1 MGVQDLEPSLSQ
13 LSQFHIQSVMQI
25 VRAARRVRNSHFLP
39 KGRSYIFLIDLL
51 SKILTTVVST
61 FTSYYVYLWSS
72 YFPDKTLSAPMPSFD
87 GRVIQYP
94 TRQNL
99 RDYLSWRQV
108 DCTTCHPECL
118 LSQKLTHGRSHQ
130 QPLQYHLLGIGF
142 ARRRD
147 QNSSRGAT

>member
-1 MGVQDLEPSLSQ
+1 MGVRGLEQSLSQ
-13 LSQFHIQSVMQI
+13 LSQFHIRSVMQI
-25 VRAARRVRNSHFLP
+25 VRPTRRVRNSRFLP
-39 KGRSYIFLIDLL
+39 KRQSYMCLIDLL
-51 SKILTTVVST
+51 SKILTTIVST

-108 DCTTCHPECL
+108 DCTTWP
-118 LSQKLTHGRSHQ
+118 SRMAYRRS
-130 QPLQYHLLGIGF
+130 
-142 ARRRD
+142 
-147 QNSSRGAT
+147 